1 MPAIGLR
8 PPVFVSGSGG
18 VEVNLPIAAA
28 QTFVIGQ
35 IAKVVANAVTAW
47 AAAADAQLVM
57 VMQNCTGLAAGTKIR
72 CMKVSQ
78 DTILEMNMTNT
89 ALAAAQI
96 GISYGIITSSGVN
109 VIDVATGA
117 LNTAN
122 ARVKIVE
129 IDIGQSGD
137 PTNTFGTLADTFARV
152 RVSPVLDSSTGTT
165 GVGTAISAWF

>member
-1 MPAIGLR
+1 MAVIGLR
-8 PPVFVSGSGG
+8 PPIVISGG
-18 VEVNLPIAAA
+18 ILINLPIAAA

-47 AAAADAQLVM
+47 AAAADAQLVI
-57 VMQNCTGLAAGTKIR
+57 VMQNCTGLATGTKIR
-72 CMKVSQ
+72 CLKITA
-78 DTILEMNMTNT
+78 DTFLEMNITNT
-89 ALAAAQI
+89 ALAASQI

-122 ARVKIVE
+122 ARMKIVE

-137 PTNTFGTLADTFARV
+137 PTLIYGTLTDTFARV
-152 RVSPVLDSSTGTT
+152 RAVPVLDSSTGTT
-165 GVGTAISAWF
+165 GVNTAISAWF